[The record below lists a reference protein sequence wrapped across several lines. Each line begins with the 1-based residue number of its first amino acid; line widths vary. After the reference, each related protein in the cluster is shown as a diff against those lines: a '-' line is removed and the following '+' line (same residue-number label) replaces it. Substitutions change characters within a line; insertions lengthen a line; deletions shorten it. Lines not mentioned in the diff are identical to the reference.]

1 MKKILQTKSFQR
13 KIKKAHPNEKKVIDQ
28 VVRKIISA
36 PEKGDPKKGDLSG
49 VYTVKFNLH
58 GAQFRLMYTYNEH
71 SITLLRFGP
80 REGFYN

>member
-1 MKKILQTKSFQR
+1 MNLGKNEKNSPNKILSTKD
-13 KIKKAHPNEKKVIDQ
+13 KKAHPNEKKVIDQ
-28 VVRKIISA
+28 IVRKIISA
-36 PEKGDPKKGDLSG
+36 PEKGDLLG